1 MFPITDLTFLYVT
14 LCCNSQVF
22 QLNNINIPEEILPF
36 SKEAFMLWCFLVL
49 PLTKEHR
56 VNIGVHLWGLWPG
69 APFPGGRVCSLIL
82 LSSILSSLLMIVLV
96 KVQLGKWHDT
106 IYFNRNKKYRD
117 LVLENGRVIWDVVV
131 VFQLLSCIWLC
142 NPIDCSM
149 LGFPVLHYLLELFKL
164 MSIELMMPSNHLI
177 LCHHRLLLLLILP
190 RIRVF
195 YSELALQIRWPKY
208 WSFSISPSNKY
219 LGLISLELTGLI
231 SLMSKGFSRV
241 FSSTTAWKHQFF
253 STQPFLWSNSHIH
266 TRLLEKPQL
275 FLFCH
280 QRDVFAF

>member
-1 MFPITDLTFLYVT
+1 
-14 LCCNSQVF
+14 
-22 QLNNINIPEEILPF
+22 
-36 SKEAFMLWCFLVL
+36 MLWCFLVL
-49 PLTKEHR
+49 PSTKEHR

-82 LSSILSSLLMIVLV
+82 LSSTLSSLLMRVLV
-96 KVQLGKWHDT
+96 KVQLGKWHDI
-106 IYFNRNKKYRD
+106 IYFNRNKKYRE
-117 LVLENGRVIWDVVV
+117 LVSENGRVIWDVVVV

-177 LCHHRLLLLLILP
+177 LCHHRILLLSILP
-190 RIRVF
+190 SIRAF
-195 YSELALQIRWPKY
+195 SSELALQIRWPKY

-219 LGLISLELTGLI
+219 LGLISLELTSLI
-231 SLMSKGFSRV
+231 SLLSKGFSRV

-253 STQPFLWSNSHIH
+253 DTMPSLWFRTHIR
-266 TRLLEKPQL
+266 TWLLERHSL
-275 FLFCH
+275 DYMNLYH
-280 QRDVFAF
+280 QSDLISLLINTG